1 MARVCCG
8 QPNTSLTYTLPIYRG
23 ISAPSPGDKQSW
35 VMTTESPAT
44 EKLLD
49 NYLTALSL
57 VLKMSRR
64 LKEF

>member
-8 QPNTSLTYTLPIYRG
+8 QPNTSLTYTLLIYRG
-23 ISAPSPGDKQSW
+23 ISAPSPGDKHSW

-49 NYLTALSL
+49 NYLTVLSL

>member
-1 MARVCCG
+1 MACVSCG
-8 QPNTSLTYTLPIYRG
+8 LPNTSLTYTLLIYRG
-23 ISAPSPGDKQSW
+23 ISASSPGDKQLW
-35 VMTTESPAT
+35 VMTTKSPAT

-57 VLKMSRR
+57 VLKMPLG